1 MCPPC
6 ASSKQQANLA
16 VLVLRQLTLSLCLLL
31 IKSNFVRKVAA
42 PDASLAIDY
51 GTTFM
56 EEDMIVLHWTCRMQD
71 AASIFSLVLGLENAS
86 PAVVVSVK

>member
-1 MCPPC
+1 M
-6 ASSKQQANLA
+6 
-16 VLVLRQLTLSLCLLL
+16 
-31 IKSNFVRKVAA
+31 AA

-56 EEDMIVLHWTCRMQD
+56 EEDMIVLQDAD

-86 PAVVVSVK
+86 PAVVISVK